1 MRCFII
7 SGFNGYGKLFCDQLK
22 KVLSLEMDH
31 MENLFY
37 LDADDP
43 EALKKQFCKIRKQ
56 AKQLL
61 QEDFGF
67 EQNPDRLEWIVSLD
81 NLHSQSSM
89 NVMELIKSEAEN
101 EPVLFAA
108 GLSYPGMVAAFKELN
123 DVDTLEELKESIKA
137 QTVSNLQI
145 FIP

>member
-1 MRCFII
+1 
-7 SGFNGYGKLFCDQLK
+7 
-22 KVLSLEMDH
+22 
-31 MENLFY
+31 
-37 LDADDP
+37 
-43 EALKKQFCKIRKQ
+43 
-56 AKQLL
+56 
-61 QEDFGF
+61 
-67 EQNPDRLEWIVSLD
+67 
-81 NLHSQSSM
+81 M